1 MVINLI
7 LETKLNNFLHK
18 IKIDN
23 IELDNNLLLAPMAG
37 VTDPP
42 YRQMITKFGGLGLMF
57 SEMIPSKSLFLG
69 NKEKSIN
76 KVKNP
81 FKINAVQIAGND
93 PDYMVEA
100 AKLNVDLGAD
110 IIDINFGCP
119 VKKVV
124 KGFAGSAVMKDEK
137 LAKTIMEKVVKAVNV
152 PITVKMRMGWDFT
165 NLNAPTISKIA
176 EDVGI
181 KMITIHCRTRSQMY
195 EGVADWTFAKKVKEV
210 VKIPVIVN
218 GDIKTSEDVK
228 NALIVSGADGCMIG
242 RGVYGKPWLFKQIE
256 TELNNEVFYK
266 NFNLKDIILEHLDL
280 AINYYGENET
290 TALFRKHLS
299 WYSAGMFGG
308 ANFRN
313 TINKLKN
320 IEDLKIEIEKF
331 FKQ

>member
-1 MVINLI
+1 
-7 LETKLNNFLHK
+7 
-18 IKIDN
+18 
-23 IELDNNLLLAPMAG
+23 MAG

-69 NKEKSIN
+69 NKKKSIN

-181 KMITIHCRTRSQMY
+181 KMITIHCS
-195 EGVADWTFAKKVKEV
+195 
-210 VKIPVIVN
+210 
-218 GDIKTSEDVK
+218 IK
-228 NALIVSGADGCMIG
+228 
-242 RGVYGKPWLFKQIE
+242 Q
-256 TELNNEVFYK
+256 
-266 NFNLKDIILEHLDL
+266 
-280 AINYYGENET
+280 
-290 TALFRKHLS
+290 
-299 WYSAGMFGG
+299 
-308 ANFRN
+308 
-313 TINKLKN
+313 
-320 IEDLKIEIEKF
+320 
-331 FKQ
+331 